1 MEFVLLNFLLFDWM
15 EIVPSHFF
23 FFDRHY
29 FSISISSVQSG
40 RDELS
45 HLFFPLTE
53 VILDL
58 ISPSSGH
65 FVEVLFQACVEFLSQ
80 PPGWMDNEM
89 RVREGQRASR
99 RPSGSPA
106 KLAQWNVL
114 NLILKRRMIS
124 LLIFFF
130 FNSFTLSMNEGLL
143 FYKSHHG
150 FKALTPPPLLQ
161 PSPHSLLK
169 KNGSLAKGLGGKS
182 CQVMATLWTLPA
194 VRWTELPEPE
204 YQSRF
209 AHGLEWLWG

>member
-1 MEFVLLNFLLFDWM
+1 MKDIEGILIFPLNFILFT
-15 EIVPSHFF
+15 IVCFSSLCLSLYFSPDKFYGICFTQLFVIWLNGNCTITFF

-53 VILDL
+53 VILDF

-65 FVEVLFQACVEFLSQ
+65 FVEVLFQACVELLSQ

-130 FNSFTLSMNEGLL
+130 
-143 FYKSHHG
+143 
-150 FKALTPPPLLQ
+150 
-161 PSPHSLLK
+161 
-169 KNGSLAKGLGGKS
+169 
-182 CQVMATLWTLPA
+182 
-194 VRWTELPEPE
+194 
-204 YQSRF
+204 
-209 AHGLEWLWG
+209 